1 MGAAFCGKGS
11 TAARARTYHSGVEKL
26 SRLALAARRGE
37 PGALEA
43 FIETGYEQVRRLC
56 AGLVDDQSAAD
67 LTQETFV
74 RAVSG
79 LRRYRAD
86 APALTW
92 LLAIARH
99 TCMDELRTRTRQ
111 RRRDGQVSA
120 GCDGA
125 STSPDPADEVSVRD
139 LIGRLDPDRRA
150 AFVLTQLL
158 QLPYDQTA
166 RICGCPPGTVR
177 SRVARARDDLIGMLA
192 AAQPRQ
198 PRRRRATT

>member
-1 MGAAFCGKGS
+1 MRIIC
-11 TAARARTYHSGVEKL
+11 RVDEL
-26 SRLALAARRGE
+26 SRLALAARSGE

-43 FIETGYEQVRRLC
+43 FIEAGYDPVRRLC
-56 AGLVDDQSAAD
+56 AGLADDQSADD

-111 RRRDGQVSA
+111 RRRDSWISTQH
-120 GCDGA
+120 DGPA
-125 STSPDPADEVSVRD
+125 TSPDPASEISMRD

-158 QLPYDQTA
+158 RIPYDQTA
-166 RICGCPPGTVR
+166 RICGCPPGTIR

-192 AAQPRQ
+192 ASQPG
-198 PRRRRATT
+198 PRRARSGGRERPAP

>member
-1 MGAAFCGKGS
+1 VGKDGGAARG
-11 TAARARTYHSGVEKL
+11 RAYHTGVDEL

-43 FIETGYEQVRRLC
+43 FIGDGYEHVRRLC

-92 LLAIARH
+92 LLAVARH
-99 TCMDELRTRTRQ
+99 TCMDELRRRISQ
-111 RRRDGQVSA
+111 RRRDGLICAEHDRTSA
-120 GCDGA
+120 
-125 STSPDPADEVSVRD
+125 SPDPAGEVSVRD

-158 QLPYDQTA
+158 HMPYDQA
-166 RICGCPPGTVR
+166 AHVCGCPPGTIR

-192 AAQPRQ
+192 ASQPGL
-198 PRRRRATT
+198 PRRRRA

>member
-1 MGAAFCGKGS
+1 
-11 TAARARTYHSGVEKL
+11 VDEL
-26 SRLALAARRGE
+26 SRLALAARRGG

-43 FIETGYEQVRRLC
+43 FIEASYEQVRRLC
-56 AGLVDDQSAAD
+56 AALVDDQSAAD

-99 TCMDELRTRTRQ
+99 TCLDELRTRTRQ
-111 RRRDGQVSA
+111 RRRDGQISA
-120 GCDGA
+120 QHDST
-125 STSPDPADEVSVRD
+125 STSPDPAGEVSMRD

-158 QLPYDQTA
+158 HIPYDQTA

-177 SRVARARDDLIGMLA
+177 SRVARARHDLISMLA
-192 AAQPRQ
+192 ASQPGQ
-198 PRRRRATT
+198 LRRHRA

>member
-1 MGAAFCGKGS
+1 M
-11 TAARARTYHSGVEKL
+11 EEL

-37 PGALEA
+37 PGALAA
-43 FIETGYEQVRRLC
+43 FIEAGYEQVRRLC
-56 AGLVDDQSAAD
+56 AGLVDEQSAAD

-99 TCMDELRTRTRQ
+99 TCVDELRTRTRQ
-111 RRRDGQVSA
+111 RSRHGRISA
-120 GCDGA
+120 QLDRTA
-125 STSPDPADEVSVRD
+125 TSPDPASEVSVRD
-139 LIGRLDPDRRA
+139 LIARLDPDRRA

-158 QLPYDQTA
+158 RLPYDQAA
-166 RICGCPPGTVR
+166 RICGCPPGTIR

-192 AAQPRQ
+192 TSQPAP
-198 PRRRRATT
+198 PRRRRA